1 MTGFCYTYARS
12 MYFVVFVKYS
22 TNKINKCILIIAHSI
37 INLPVAFY
45 MHYLQF
51 HCYNLLVS

>member
-1 MTGFCYTYARS
+1 